1 MKKILLTLPF
11 LLMLATPAQAQTIT
25 CKAKINLNTASDA
38 QLRAIGLGPKLI
50 GEIHDY
56 RPFRNAAH
64 VKKEMSKY
72 MKAASITQLL
82 NCTKLK

>member
-11 LLMLATPAQAQTIT
+11 LLLFAVPAQAQTIT
-25 CKAKINLNTASDA
+25 CKAKININAASDA

-50 GEIHDY
+50 NEIHDY

-64 VKKEMSKY
+64 VKKEMGKY
-72 MKAASITQLL
+72 MKASSMTQLL
-82 NCTKLK
+82 NCITLK